1 VSLKKLGWILT
12 APKLVEVVLNQLI
25 MENTMISITC
35 IQIVKHMSSI
45 KDNVV
50 LAGLILEL
58 LNSVTDSVNKE

>member
-1 VSLKKLGWILT
+1 V
-12 APKLVEVVLNQLI
+12 PKLVDFVINQKMDI
-25 MENTMISITC
+25 MISITC

>member
-1 VSLKKLGWILT
+1 LKKKLWIK
-12 APKLVEVVLNQLI
+12 AVPKLVDFVINQKMDI
-25 MENTMISITC
+25 MISITC